1 MAGGKRGPVSGGGFR
16 EQLSVPWWAHPV
28 VLAVSVVLGLESAFL
43 AGGVGD
49 QAVLRQGAVVVVFA
63 ALGEL
68 VVWRYGSRIVEVTG
82 GPAGT
87 VRAGSWRLPVSRV
100 RAVAVLDAAAT
111 KRELRNGDEAVYRC
125 TRSWVPTA
133 VLLDVDDPD
142 DQPLWLVSTRHP
154 HLLAAALADA
164 AQEQVDTHAAAGPA
178 QQAGSPSWTR
188 TPGDC

>member
-1 MAGGKRGPVSGGGFR
+1 MSGSSFR
-16 EQLSVPWWAHPV
+16 EKLSAPWWGHPV
-28 VLAVSVVLGLESAFL
+28 VFAVSVVLGLESAFL

-63 ALGEL
+63 VLGEL
-68 VVWRYGSRIVEVTG
+68 VVWRYGSRVVEVTG

-87 VRAGSWRLPVSRV
+87 VRAGNWQLPVSRV

-111 KRELRNGDEAVYRC
+111 RRELRNGDEAVYRC

-142 DQPLWLVSTRHP
+142 DLPLWLVSTRHP

-164 AQEQVDTHAAAGPA
+164 AQAHVDAHAETGSGGR
-178 QQAGSPSWTR
+178 AGSAPWIR
-188 TPGDC
+188 TPGDS